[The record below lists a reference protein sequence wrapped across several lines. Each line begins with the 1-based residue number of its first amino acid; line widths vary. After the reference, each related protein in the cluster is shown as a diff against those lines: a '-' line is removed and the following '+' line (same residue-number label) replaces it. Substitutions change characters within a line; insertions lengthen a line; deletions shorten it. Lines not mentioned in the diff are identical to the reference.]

1 MKTNSWLRVG
11 LVTLIA
17 LTATPMVAQR
27 KKATKRQT
35 PKATVVAKNKAGH
48 YLILGT
54 APSAANGKWVYLTV
68 NGKDALDSVMIK
80 GGKFS
85 IERPVVQEHLQAA
98 LHVPREYY
106 LSLIP
111 EEGTIIAPMDENA
124 ATGTPLNDLSA
135 KLREEDEAFV
145 KPYTDRLKAIRM
157 DEKLS
162 ADEKEKAQ
170 DAIIEELYGKLEP
183 RYTARLAEHPNDA
196 IGFMALRDLLGSTT
210 MDLAKAESCVA
221 QAQPLVRNQADIQ
234 KMLESLR
241 QREATKPGM
250 PFVDFTGVD
259 DSNKAV
265 RLSDYV
271 GKGHYV
277 LVDFWASWCG
287 PCRREIAHL
296 KKVRD
301 AYTDKGLVIL
311 GAVVWDEMEAH
322 LKAMKEL
329 EITWPQ
335 ILNKDEPTN
344 LYGIQGIPQIILFAP
359 DGKIVARDL
368 RGKAINDKLDEILK
382 TTEGK
387 L

>member
-162 ADEKEKAQ
+162 ADEKEKA
-170 DAIIEELYGKLEP
+170 
-183 RYTARLAEHPNDA
+183 
-196 IGFMALRDLLGSTT
+196 
-210 MDLAKAESCVA
+210 
-221 QAQPLVRNQADIQ
+221 
-234 KMLESLR
+234 
-241 QREATKPGM
+241 
-250 PFVDFTGVD
+250 
-259 DSNKAV
+259 
-265 RLSDYV
+265 
-271 GKGHYV
+271 
-277 LVDFWASWCG
+277 
-287 PCRREIAHL
+287 
-296 KKVRD
+296 
-301 AYTDKGLVIL
+301 
-311 GAVVWDEMEAH
+311 
-322 LKAMKEL
+322 
-329 EITWPQ
+329 
-335 ILNKDEPTN
+335 
-344 LYGIQGIPQIILFAP
+344 
-359 DGKIVARDL
+359 
-368 RGKAINDKLDEILK
+368 
-382 TTEGK
+382 
-387 L
+387 